1 MDKLEFLQS
10 VLGDEGYYCIVG
22 LKPNEKPIQKLYT
35 RLEDAVVT
43 ADNLK
48 DVGRDV
54 FYAMATFEDGSSR
67 KTSNVKQVRS
77 LFVDLDCGPF
87 KPYENQTSAIV
98 ALKEFCK
105 SSGMPRPF
113 TVNSGG
119 GVHAYWPFGTPVSR
133 EEWIPVATALKQ
145 LCETHDLHAD
155 PAVTA
160 DAARILRIPGTSNF
174 KEEEPR
180 SVKILGTGVISTFT
194 DLKALIG
201 EPVKLTAS
209 YIPRGEM
216 DEVTKILVGNYQYR
230 FEDILIKCDKNE
242 GCPQI
247 AYMVQE
253 KATGNVPYNLWRAG
267 LSIARYCEDAP
278 TAFLKVSEGDPR
290 FSLETME
297 STIRGLKGGPYK
309 CETIEGFNPKGCEGC
324 IHKGTIK
331 TPIVIG
337 RVSHEATEEEHI
349 VEDTPENV
357 AQGHTQTY
365 VIPKFPPPYF
375 RGKNG
380 GVYKRII
387 KEDDEIEVMVYH
399 HDIYVTRRLDD
410 ADIGEAL
417 VIRLHLPKD
426 GVREFT
432 VPLSVATSKDELR
445 KHLTTRGVTLIKT
458 DEMMY
463 YLKAWTDQMQAT
475 GKADKAR
482 RQFGWTSESHESFV
496 VGDKE
501 ITADGVEYNPPS
513 AATAQ
518 YYPIFQ
524 PKGTLEEWKNA
535 VDFYNSPGMEMHQ
548 FTIGLAFGTVFTAF
562 TPVNAALFHMFSQES
577 GIGKTTTMYA
587 GASIWG
593 DPVRM
598 SLKETDTH
606 NSKML
611 RAEVYKDIFFPMDEM
626 TNVGP
631 KEASDLIYQMTSGTQ
646 KNRMSASVNQ
656 ERLRGE
662 PWHLTGASTANASMM
677 EKISVYKTLPAGEG
691 MRLLEVCV
699 KPVPGLLKVDTDKL
713 SMQILNNYGHA
724 CVPFLQYILSDID
737 SIKALYRQV
746 QEKLDKRYKFKHQD
760 RFHSVTAANGIMG
773 LMIAKKVGL
782 INFNI
787 SNVVDWLGTV
797 VTSMQ
802 DRVASLDIGAEAL
815 ISQYAAEKWGS
826 MLRITSA
833 ADNRTS
839 KNSGMEHLTIAEATP
854 KGELMGRLEYDIDM
868 LYLMIPPLKK
878 WCSDRQINYSGLIDS
893 LRRGRTKAKV
903 AKKRMAKGTRG
914 DTGSV
919 YVLWIYFK
927 DILDEDRQAELNAEA
942 EAEDL
947 RDAD

>member
-35 RLEDAVVT
+35 KLEDVVAT

-48 DVGRDV
+48 DAGRDV

-98 ALKEFCK
+98 ALRAFCK
-105 SSGMPRPF
+105 SAGMPKPF

-119 GVHAYWPFGTPVSR
+119 GVHAYWPFDIAVSR
-133 EEWIPVATALKQ
+133 EEWTPIATAFKQ

-160 DAARILRIPGTSNF
+160 DAARILRVPDTLNF
-174 KEEEPR
+174 KEEESRP
-180 SVKILGTGVISTFT
+180 VKILGTGVISTFA
-194 DLKALIG
+194 DLKGVIG
-201 EPVKLTAS
+201 EPIKLTAS

-216 DEVTKILVGNYQYR
+216 DEVTKILIGNYQYR
-230 FEDILIKCDKNE
+230 FEDILIKCDRGE

-247 AYMVQE
+247 AYMIRD
-253 KATGNVPYNLWRAG
+253 KPTGNVPYNLWRAG
-267 LSIARYCEDAP
+267 LSIARFCEDAP
-278 TAFLKVSEGDPR
+278 TAFIKVSEGDPR
-290 FSLETME
+290 FSLEIME
-297 STIRGLKGGPYK
+297 STIRGLKGGPFK
-309 CETIEGFNPKGCEGC
+309 CETIEGYNPKGCNGC
-324 IHKGTIK
+324 IHKGVIK
-331 TPIVIG
+331 TPIVLG
-337 RVSHEATEEEHI
+337 RLTHEATEEDNI
-349 VEDTPENV
+349 VEDIPENV

-380 GVYKRII
+380 GVFKRII

-445 KHLTTRGVTLIKT
+445 KHITSRGVTLIKT
-458 DEMMY
+458 EEMMY
-463 YLKAWTDQMQAT
+463 YLKAWTDHMQAN

-482 RQFGWTSESHESFV
+482 KQFGWTSDSHESFT

-501 ITADGVEYNPPS
+501 VTADGVEYNPPS

-518 YYPIFQ
+518 YYPAFQ
-524 PKGTLEEWKNA
+524 AKGSLEGSKDAME
-535 VDFYNSPGMEMHQ
+535 FYNRTGMEMHQ

-562 TPVNAALFHMFSQES
+562 TPVNAALLHIYSQES

-656 ERLRGE
+656 ERARGDS
-662 PWHLTGASTANASMM
+662 WHLTGVSTANASMF
-677 EKISVYKTLPAGEG
+677 EKISVYKTIPAGEG
-691 MRLLEVCV
+691 MRLLEVRAE
-699 KPVPGLLKVDTDKL
+699 PVPGLSKIDTDKL

-724 CVPFLQYILSDID
+724 CVPFLQCILSDID
-737 SIKALYRQV
+737 AVKALYKQV
-746 QEKLDKRYKFKHQD
+746 QEKLDKKYGFKHQD
-760 RFHSVTAANGIMG
+760 RFHSVLAANGIMG
-773 LMIAKKVGL
+773 LMIAKKAGL
-782 INFNI
+782 INYNI
-787 SNVVDWLGTV
+787 ANVVEWLGTV
-797 VTSMQ
+797 VDKQ
-802 DRVASLDIGAEAL
+802 KDRTATLDIGGEAL
-815 ISQYAAEKWGS
+815 IRQYATENWNNI
-826 MLRITSA
+826 LRITST

-839 KNSGMEHLTIAEATP
+839 KNSGMEHLTIPEATP
-854 KGELMGRLEYDIDM
+854 KGEMIGRLEYDIDM
-868 LYLMIPPLKK
+868 MYLLIPQLKK
-878 WCSDRQINYSGLIDS
+878 WCAARQINYSGLIDS
-893 LRRGRTKAKV
+893 LKRGKTKARIE
-903 AKKRMAKGTRG
+903 KKRMGKGTRMDLG
-914 DTGSV
+914 LMD
-919 YVLWIYFK
+919 VLWLNFK
-927 DILDEDRQAELNAEA
+927 DILDEDRQAELNAQVEEENA
-942 EAEDL
+942 G
-947 RDAD
+947 DAD